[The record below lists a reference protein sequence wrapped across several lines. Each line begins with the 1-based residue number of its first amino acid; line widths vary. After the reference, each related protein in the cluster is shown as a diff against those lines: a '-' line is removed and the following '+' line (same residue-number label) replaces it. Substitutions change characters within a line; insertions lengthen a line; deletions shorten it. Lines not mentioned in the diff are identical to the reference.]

1 MADDSDAPR
10 GKAASALA
18 AARERTASAYEAA
31 RNRASDAGRKANEQ
45 LSIYPLSAVVGGF
58 LLGALVGA
66 MLPRTERETKLMG
79 QTGRRVAGAAK
90 DAARRGLDAGREQI
104 AELKSQAAET
114 VSEAVSSL
122 AGGGKD

>member
-58 LLGALVGA
+58 LL
-66 MLPRTERETKLMG
+66 
-79 QTGRRVAGAAK
+79 
-90 DAARRGLDAGREQI
+90 ARQLTHG
-104 AELKSQAAET
+104 
-114 VSEAVSSL
+114 
-122 AGGGKD
+122 